1 MLTSKPM
8 LSLYSLLLTCK
19 CYWIVNRCLSLVG
32 TRLVGSVP
40 IRRFRST
47 PVFSSPI
54 GSTCTNSLHGSGFV
68 LKHFTDNQSAIWSHA
83 NSNLGGR
90 FHLFWD
96 RIGDRR
102 WGGDSFRTN
111 FKVVVLLA
119 VTRCC
124 RCLSRYHKW
133 VAVMFSPLSM
143 SCLSSC
149 NKQSF
154 SAHWPS
160 CSSFAIP
167 VVCIV
172 FGQKN

>member
-1 MLTSKPM
+1 M

-19 CYWIVNRCLSLVG
+19 CYQIMNRCLSLVG

-40 IRRFRST
+40 IRWFQST
-47 PVFSSPI
+47 PLFSSPI
-54 GSTCTNSLHGSGFV
+54 RSTCTNSPHSSSFV
-68 LKHFTDNQSAIWSHA
+68 LKHFADNQSAIWSHA
-83 NSNLGGR
+83 NSNLGGH
-90 FHLFWD
+90 FHLFQD
-96 RIGDRR
+96 RIGDWR

-119 VTRCC
+119 VAHCHH
-124 RCLSRYHKW
+124 CLSRYHKW
-133 VAVMFSPLSM
+133 VAVMFSLLSM

-149 NKQSF
+149 NEQSF
-154 SAHWPS
+154 SARWPS